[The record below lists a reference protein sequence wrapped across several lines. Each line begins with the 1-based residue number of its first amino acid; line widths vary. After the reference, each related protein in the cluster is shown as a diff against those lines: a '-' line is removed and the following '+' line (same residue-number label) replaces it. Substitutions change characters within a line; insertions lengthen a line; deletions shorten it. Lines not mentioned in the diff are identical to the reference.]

1 MTMLPPGGH
10 PKVGEIRSYLRDA
23 SVQADLQLRLA
34 SVQETVT
41 TSIRE
46 AALVARMSEAQLRY
60 TESRGLFS
68 PRRVTG
74 DALLGNTGNAGNNGQ
89 RRYSLPELRQLV
101 VIGKLLE
108 EYSPAEVQLFFQSY
122 EGAIQEV
129 IEAHQTPLFE
139 RVFIAEQTVF
149 QRFIVPRLL
158 YIATCLILENT
169 FVGEAAIY
177 IPVRDTE
184 AALAA
189 LETTAI
195 NDSEK
200 IDELG
205 RSLIGWHSH
214 GHPFSAFLNER
225 PQLDT
230 PASFRVQPVKTL
242 LLGGQQMQG
251 AAAPIGVHLAVEHML
266 EPALNLAR
274 TAIEDRLRRQS
285 PQGPTPTRSGPLSA
299 PTAVADPRAVA
310 ARLIWLTQQTP
321 EDQSLEFLLR
331 FQSPATAPEG
341 QAPSPE
347 PSPVQE
353 TAPYATQQYSEHYT
367 RYALLQRREG
377 ELTYP
382 ALWRGISASSDS
394 MVYSAP
400 EFSDPVMGDSLLTY
414 LAETVV
420 QLGGHEGPDFRGNW
434 RWQFACIM
442 EPSDTQAPPHLRE
455 LVVRAQSSRSPHK
468 PGVTRTSANPRF
480 SLSAHAYQSG
490 VAIYRARLSEND
502 PVVAYSSIEH
512 AHSAIALPIEGI
524 DGAVIGALYVTAE
537 TEDAFDQNDL
547 LLLRVMS
554 RFIGE
559 SLITARVRTLSR
571 ENITAMITHP
581 ERVDRQ
587 HEFQSEYDFARDVE
601 WQIRLIWEANTRRAA
616 TLGAA
621 QSGANGAAR
630 KRAGAN
636 TEVAPDNETNA
647 AGAGAVLSRQRLA
660 TAPAQTLSF
669 LAVDFNDQGFA
680 VSTYGE
686 EISQLLLLAVGQRI
700 NERLPLLFNHA
711 EHFRLYRIFADR
723 FYVALRDVTSEVVR
737 ASAYQLREALSG
749 PYTIRRGLHVERVH
763 ARVVAITYDT
773 PAFLTLGINQAP
785 PTAALDANP
794 SGWPEVEDMRSN
806 ITRTLDEALI
816 VARHTNN
823 DKTIITRESTQ
834 GRLVEWSPDTAAPII
849 DAEFVA
855 KLAKAPEDSQAG
867 LVYKLLTHLRSK
879 TD

>member
-23 SVQADLQLRLA
+23 SVQADLHLRLA

-68 PRRVTG
+68 PRRASG
-74 DALLGNTGNAGNNGQ
+74 DALLGNAGNNGQ

-129 IEAHQTPLFE
+129 IETQQTPLFE

-158 YIATCLILENT
+158 YIATCLLLENT

-177 IPVRDTE
+177 IPVRDSE
-184 AALAA
+184 DALAA
-189 LETTAI
+189 LETTTI

-200 IDELG
+200 IEELG

-230 PASFRVQPVKTL
+230 PASFRVQPLKTL
-242 LLGGQQMQG
+242 LLGAQQMRG
-251 AAAPIGVHLAVEHML
+251 AAAPLGVHLAVEHML
-266 EPALNLAR
+266 EPALKLAR

-321 EDQSLEFLLR
+321 EDQSPEFLLR
-331 FQSPATAPEG
+331 FQSPETAGAPDG
-341 QAPSPE
+341 QTPSPS
-347 PSPVQE
+347 PSPLLPPSPAQE
-353 TAPYATQQYSEHYT
+353 TAPYATQQYTEHYT

-400 EFSDPVMGDSLLTY
+400 EFSDPVLGDSLLTY

-480 SLSAHAYQSG
+480 SLSTHAYQSG
-490 VAIYRARLSEND
+490 VAVYRARLCEND
-502 PVVAYSSIEH
+502 PVVAYGAIEH

-524 DGAVIGALYVTAE
+524 DGAVIGALYVISE

-554 RFIGE
+554 QFIGE
-559 SLITARVRTLSR
+559 SLITARVRALSR

-601 WQIRLIWEANTRRAA
+601 WQLRLIWEANARRAA
-616 TLGAA
+616 NLGAA
-621 QSGANGAAR
+621 PTR
-630 KRAGAN
+630 KRTGA
-636 TEVAPDNETNA
+636 TAEATPDHEPSA
-647 AGAGAVLSRQRLA
+647 AGAGAMLARQRLA

-669 LAVDFNDQGFA
+669 LAVDFNDQGFT

-700 NERLPLLFNHA
+700 NDRLPLLFNQA

-723 FYVALRDVTSEVVR
+723 FYVVVRDVASEVVR
-737 ASAYQLREALSG
+737 ANAYQLREALSG
-749 PYTIRRGLHVERVH
+749 PYTIRRGLPIERVH

-773 PAFLTLGINQAP
+773 SAFLTLGINQAP
-785 PTAALDANP
+785 PTAALNVNP
-794 SGWPEVEDMRSN
+794 SGWPEVEDMRAN

-867 LVYKLLTHLRSK
+867 LVYKLLTHLRSE